1 MKTYQVHDLFYTAWD
16 QLTQKQM
23 LTMLELSE
31 TLRQHQPDSTEY
43 GLVLINILRT
53 LRKNNKLVAK
63 LEVEQAVDIFNDIN
77 FFKRNPDGSFQTP
90 WYFFPV
96 EGFTIH
102 DFYFARPEL
111 NGTLPMFNRSFQQLV
126 YADSA
131 FSAFCVL
138 NKKGEHKDAE
148 EAVANLVAVLYTP
161 RELFDVG
168 DMNVRAKNVTLKLN
182 QQKQALVLHT
192 YANFRS
198 FITDRYPH
206 MFPKPIPTIDQPVNA
221 EPVFTGTMWMNLRYD
236 LAETIQFSGFKTAS
250 EAGICDALDFLE
262 REAAKPKT
270 NVQA

>member
-1 MKTYQVHDLFYTAWD
+1 MKTYQVHDLFFTAWD

-31 TLRQHQPDSTEY
+31 ALRTHQPDSTEY

-53 LRKNNKLVAK
+53 LRKNHKLVAK

-77 FFKRNPDGSFQTP
+77 FFVRKADGSFQTP

-111 NGTLPMFNRSFQQLV
+111 NGTLPLFNRSFQQLV
-126 YADSA
+126 YADTA

-138 NKKGEHKDAE
+138 NKQGNNKDAE
-148 EAVANLVAVLYTP
+148 DAVANLVAVLYTP

-168 DMNVRAKNVTLKLN
+168 DMHVRAKNVALKLN

-198 FITDRYPH
+198 FITDRYPN
-206 MFPKPIPTIDQPVNA
+206 MFPLSSGEGRGEAD
-221 EPVFTGTMWMNLRYD
+221 PVFTGTMWMNLRYD
-236 LAETIQFSGFKTAS
+236 LAQTEVFSGFKTAS
-250 EAGICDALDFLE
+250 DAGIYDALDYLE
-262 REAAKPKT
+262 REAAKPKPH
-270 NVQA
+270 VQA